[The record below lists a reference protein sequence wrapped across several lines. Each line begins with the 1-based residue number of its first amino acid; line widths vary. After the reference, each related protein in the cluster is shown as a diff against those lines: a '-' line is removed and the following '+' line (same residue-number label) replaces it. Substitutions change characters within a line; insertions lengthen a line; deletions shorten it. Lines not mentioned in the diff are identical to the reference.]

1 MLLGF
6 SLSSVKRRFNTIFH
20 GHAVQGK
27 AKARRMP
34 LYVNPTGLLYQ
45 SRVNYLSA
53 NIETNGKKQFILLSK
68 ICTFCRSMAVGKNK
82 GLKIGGKKGAKKKV
96 VDPFTRKDW

>member
-1 MLLGF
+1 MLQGF
-6 SLSSVKRRFNTIFH
+6 SPSAVKRRCNTIFH

-27 AKARRMP
+27 AEAKLMP

-68 ICTFCRSMAVGKNK
+68 ICTLCRSMAVGKNK